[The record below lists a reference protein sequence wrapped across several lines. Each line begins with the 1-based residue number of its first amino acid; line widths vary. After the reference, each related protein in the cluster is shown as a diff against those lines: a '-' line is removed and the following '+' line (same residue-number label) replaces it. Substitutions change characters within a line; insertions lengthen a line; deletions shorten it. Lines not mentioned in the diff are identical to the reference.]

1 MIFSFGSGSGF
12 PSMKVNFHCNKE
24 TTYLHLEIP
33 PFSTYI
39 ISLGGKEKTPPFPN
53 L

>member
-24 TTYLHLEIP
+24 KKEFKMLTKKEL
-33 PFSTYI
+33 ST
-39 ISLGGKEKTPPFPN
+39 
-53 L
+53 